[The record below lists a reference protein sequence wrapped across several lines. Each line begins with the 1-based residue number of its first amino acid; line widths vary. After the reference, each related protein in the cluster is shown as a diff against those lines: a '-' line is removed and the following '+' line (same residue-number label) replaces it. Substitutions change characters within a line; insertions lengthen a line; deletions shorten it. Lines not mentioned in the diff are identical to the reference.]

1 MNSTPKQQDGD
12 DGGVAPASGARPS
25 LEQTVLGVA
34 PAPNAAVPN
43 ATVPSAGASQ
53 PALPPPLDLT
63 LSPPPAVSFG
73 PAVTPAPG
81 APPAAALI
89 AAPVIVVA
97 APGSS
102 SPSPISP
109 SPPGWSPAT
118 YERSSSREAP
128 SAPAVPSSLAGPV
141 TAPIPLVH
149 VVVPVEVAS
158 PPRPAPRAPAATVA
172 PAADTTLPV
181 GAVPMP
187 AVAPSEP
194 AGDANIQRTALSEDY
209 LREARQAALDAVARS
224 SAPAPASAMALGSTA
239 PSVHDVDAAPP
250 SFGTRPS
257 IVATPLPREGDP
269 SSTQDSV
276 AVKSSRGFEPVPVL
290 RAPLAESLSGGLG
303 PVAEVGGHRNGG
315 PPSSA
320 RSRAALPASRS
331 GDSVLRWLL
340 LAAVALVS
348 VASVMVGQ
356 RVWQRYREPS
366 SPQLAAAVAPAELDG
381 ASSGAAASTSRALM
395 PSRPAIEAAPA
406 GRAVVVSVTGGQA
419 GDAPGPGNV
428 GPEAQLAA
436 TAGRHVIAGNYADAL
451 PLYQQLER
459 AYPDNSAYVAM
470 CRLLEKK
477 VGTSNDTQTVT
488 PAPSKPVKR

>member
-43 ATVPSAGASQ
+43 AAVSNAAVSNAAVPPSQ
-53 PALPPPLDLT
+53 PSLPPPLDLT
-63 LSPPPAVSFG
+63 TSPPPVVSS
-73 PAVTPAPG
+73 TPVVAPSQS
-81 APPAAALI
+81 APSSAALI

-97 APGSS
+97 DSGSASSGAATPEPRGSS
-102 SPSPISP
+102 RDLASV
-109 SPPGWSPAT
+109 PA
-118 YERSSSREAP
+118 E
-128 SAPAVPSSLAGPV
+128 PSSLAGGAV

-149 VVVPVEVAS
+149 VVVPVEVTA
-158 PPRPAPRAPAATVA
+158 PPDPVPRAPAAAGV
-172 PAADTTLPV
+172 DTTLPV
-181 GAVPMP
+181 AAVPMP
-187 AVAPSEP
+187 TVAPREP
-194 AGDANIQRTALSEDY
+194 GEANVQRTALSEDY
-209 LREARQAALDAVARS
+209 LREARQAALDAVARN
-224 SAPAPASAMALGSTA
+224 AAHPAADAHVGDTA
-239 PSVHDVDAAPP
+239 PSMAPSDSAPP

-257 IVATPLPREGDP
+257 IVATPLPREGEP
-269 SSTQDSV
+269 SSTYDSV
-276 AVKSSRGFEPVPVL
+276 AIKSSRGFEPVPVL

-303 PVAEVGGHRNGG
+303 PVAEVGGHRSG

-320 RSRAALPASRS
+320 RSRAALPARAS

-348 VASVMVGQ
+348 VATVMVGQ
-356 RVWQRYREPS
+356 RVWQRYREPA
-366 SPQLAAAVAPAELDG
+366 SPQLAAAAGPREIDG
-381 ASSGAAASTSRALM
+381 VPSGAASTSRALM
-395 PSRPAIEAAPA
+395 PSRPSVEAAPA
-406 GRAVVVSVTGGQA
+406 GRAVVVSVTGGHADDTA
-419 GDAPGPGNV
+419 GPASP

-470 CRLLEKK
+470 SRVLEKK
-477 VGTSNDTQTVT
+477 VGTSTDTRTVT